1 MKSKWQYHL
10 LILKDIYLVCGMP
23 KAKGW
28 DFYYTELLVFYAQYS
43 THQHPKFISA
53 TIPGTAVIEHDV
65 LTIANKC
72 ISCDE
77 AGRKRG
83 TEQMLEEEAELMRE
97 DNMVAKR
104 KRIDAADQRTLADA
118 AEAAERERKKEAKAA
133 AKHQKKAK
141 EVEHKRRQ
149 IAAAECERIT
159 AAERERIT
167 AAERERITAAECERI
182 TAAEC
187 ERITAAECERI
198 AAAECKSKKEDLK
211 LVKEAQRKCER
222 SARRKHKNKEAAA
235 RLLAGDP
242 EYRRKHEEAVRL
254 KRKEESRIRRKKE
267 AKLKH
272 EQDEKSKCKWIIDF
286 ERHQLALAALDGEFA
301 VQSVAPLMQ
310 FAPDPDISAIV
321 WRQLDTVVVSA
332 NAGLRSKRVLFVNAR
347 SQGLGA
353 VLDIIKQRIGIG
365 CGPDIIGIA
374 DCHFDWSATIDGC
387 AYQLQLLFVYLP
399 PFRDEVTD
407 EAMGELLGVVKS
419 CTLPVVAVGDFNAHF
434 GKTISGSK
442 RTARGGSLEELIA
455 GRKLAIMNKA
465 LLNAPI
471 PTYVKA
477 IKTKPFK
484 TKPFKTKPKTL

>member
-1 MKSKWQYHL
+1 MALHKNRDESLESWEFRQSAWVKVDKLITMPYDFGMKSKWQYHL
-10 LILKDIYLVCGMP
+10 LILKDIYLVCSMP

-43 THQHPKFISA
+43 THQHPKFIST

-77 AGRKRG
+77 AGQKRG

-97 DNMVAKR
+97 DNMVAKH
-104 KRIDAADQRTLADA
+104 KRIDAVDQHTLADA
-118 AEAAERERKKEAKAA
+118 AEAAEHERKKEAKAA

-149 IAAAECERIT
+149 IAV
-159 AAERERIT
+159 AERK
-167 AAERERITAAECERI
+167 
-182 TAAEC
+182 
-187 ERITAAECERI
+187 RITAAECERI
-198 AAAECKSKKEDLK
+198 AVAECKSKKEDLK

-332 NAGLRSKRVLFVNAR
+332 NAGLRSKRVLFINAR

-374 DCHFDWSATIDGC
+374 DCHFDWSATIDGWLFFTSERPS

-407 EAMGELLGVVKS
+407 EA
-419 CTLPVVAVGDFNAHF
+419 
-434 GKTISGSK
+434 I
-442 RTARGGSLEELIA
+442 
-455 GRKLAIMNKA
+455 
-465 LLNAPI
+465 
-471 PTYVKA
+471 
-477 IKTKPFK
+477 
-484 TKPFKTKPKTL
+484 